1 MSLLIDIIIPVVLG
15 LLSLAFMHHTYT
27 KPL

>member
-15 LLSLAFMHHTYT
+15 LLSLAFMHHIYT
-27 KPL
+27 QEI